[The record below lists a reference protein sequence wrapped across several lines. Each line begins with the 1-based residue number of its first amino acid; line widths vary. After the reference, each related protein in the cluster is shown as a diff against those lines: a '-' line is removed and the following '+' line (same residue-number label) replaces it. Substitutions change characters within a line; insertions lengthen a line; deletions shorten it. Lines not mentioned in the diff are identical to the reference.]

1 MAVLRVLKRKA
12 KRIYPAAVEG
22 KFFHRIGVAW
32 KQMAA
37 SVDQSIG
44 YQNRKILSRNTPVNP
59 DQIMFITFNH
69 SYSCNPKYICEELI
83 RRNAKVQIYWGV
95 TNLISRGEVPERDN
109 IHIVRMNSYE
119 YFEAACS
126 SKVIVINSLLG
137 DKFYPFPTKPEQI
150 VYETWHGSLGIK
162 RFDPAHYNTN
172 VTWPEAAARTGRLT
186 TYCIT
191 NSKFEEDVFRET
203 FWKET
208 PLLRLGHARND
219 VFFDTYRDRA
229 AAWRREFLKDYALEE
244 STRFV
249 LYAPT
254 FRDTHNFAVYDLQ
267 ADRLLRAMKKRFGGE
282 WKLLIRYHDNDKK
295 GEKTKNTVRSA
306 DVIDVTDYADIQ
318 ELLSFVDAGIT
329 DYSSWI
335 YDFVNA
341 RRPGFIYARDIDL
354 YNNERGF
361 YFKLE
366 STPFP
371 VARNNDEMEQNILS
385 FDEAAFVKKCDA
397 FLAGKQSVDDGHSSE
412 RICDEILGRM
422 GVQ

>member
-1 MAVLRVLKRKA
+1 M
-12 KRIYPAAVEG
+12 
-22 KFFHRIGVAW
+22 
-32 KQMAA
+32 
-37 SVDQSIG
+37 
-44 YQNRKILSRNTPVNP
+44 
-59 DQIMFITFNH
+59 
-69 SYSCNPKYICEELI
+69 
-83 RRNAKVQIYWGV
+83 
-95 TNLISRGEVPERDN
+95 
-109 IHIVRMNSYE
+109 
-119 YFEAACS
+119 
-126 SKVIVINSLLG
+126 
-137 DKFYPFPTKPEQI
+137 
-150 VYETWHGSLGIK
+150 
-162 RFDPAHYNTN
+162 
-172 VTWPEAAARTGRLT
+172 
-186 TYCIT
+186 
-191 NSKFEEDVFRET
+191 
-203 FWKET
+203 
-208 PLLRLGHARND
+208 
-219 VFFDTYRDRA
+219 
-229 AAWRREFLKDYALEE
+229 
-244 STRFV
+244 
-249 LYAPT
+249 
-254 FRDTHNFAVYDLQ
+254 YDLQ